1 MEIIEVEDG
10 MVMEALS
17 TVEARGLDDIAKR
30 SGLGIGNVMTVI
42 ARQQRAGER
51 AGHSYAP
58 LLPRFLGNGSP
69 NTIQPLLALPRACWE
84 SSIGSA

>member
-1 MEIIEVEDG
+1 

-42 ARQQRAGER
+42 ARQQRAGNVLGTPTHRFYR
-51 AGHSYAP
+51 AS
-58 LLPRFLGNGSP
+58 
-69 NTIQPLLALPRACWE
+69 
-84 SSIGSA
+84 